1 MQIRATKVF
10 AKELS
15 KRLKGNYC
23 IESVELAKIPR
34 DRAYLTIGGG
44 YSDVDIDWKTWSEGN
59 DFALGKLKEHF
70 DFKLKDSAKILEI
83 KDIKDLDKLPRISDR
98 SQLKQY
104 IESIDNMNSDIDFEE
119 LAKEYD
125 GIMVWM
131 YRSKDID
138 KETRM
143 FDGMYYRM
151 YGWDVDTLVVFNPDV
166 IEEVDA

>member
-1 MQIRATKVF
+1 MEKEVYRHYGHSKFDKDLFIPIHNREFSNKPSGGLWSCPTK
-10 AKELS
+10 
-15 KRLKGNYC
+15 
-23 IESVELAKIPR
+23 
-34 DRAYLTIGGG
+34 
-44 YSDVDIDWKTWSEGN
+44 DVDIDWKTWSEGN

-104 IESIDNMNSDIDFEE
+104 IKLIDSMNSDIDFEE

-151 YGWDVDTLVVFNPDV
+151 YGWDVDTLVVFNPDI